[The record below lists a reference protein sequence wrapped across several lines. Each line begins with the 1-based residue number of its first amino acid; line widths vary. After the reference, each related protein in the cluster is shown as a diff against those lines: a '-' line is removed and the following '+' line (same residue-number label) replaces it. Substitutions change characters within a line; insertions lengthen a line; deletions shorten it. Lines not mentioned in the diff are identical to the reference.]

1 MSRVMSDYH
10 TGHTTAS
17 SGWWLEMLLNILQC
31 IGQIPTPH
39 NKNYL
44 VQNVKSAEV
53 ENSCTDGSE
62 RRSRGKRLGAKTAY
76 RLI

>member
-1 MSRVMSDYH
+1 MSRVASDRH

-17 SGWWLEMLLNILQC
+17 SGLWLEMLLNVLQR
-31 IGQIPTPH
+31 IGHIPTAH

-44 VQNVKSAEV
+44 VQSVKSAEA
-53 ENSCTDGSE
+53 ENSCTGGSE
-62 RRSRGKRLGAKTAY
+62 RRSRGKRLAAKTAY

>member
-1 MSRVMSDYH
+1 MSRVVSDHH
-10 TGHTTAS
+10 TGHTAVS
-17 SGWWLEMLLNILQC
+17 SGLWLEMLLNVLQC

-44 VQNVKSAEV
+44 VQSVKSAEA
-53 ENSCTDGSE
+53 ENSGTDGSE